1 MGSNPAGGAR
11 FFMYNDETLTMKMSH
26 CDRLLKIL
34 KQELS
39 LIYAT
44 RLRGVYL
51 FGSYARQ
58 EQDPESDLD
67 ILIVLTDLDSYSSEI
82 KRTSEIISLLSLEFG
97 ITISRYFVREHDW
110 KTYDSPLLRN
120 IREEGIAV

>member
-1 MGSNPAGGAR
+1 
-11 FFMYNDETLTMKMSH
+11 MYNVGGLSMIKPH
-26 CDRLLKIL
+26 YDRLLTLL
-34 KQELS
+34 KQGLS
-39 LIYAT
+39 RIYAA

-67 ILIVLTDLDSYSSEI
+67 ILIVLADLESYSSEI
-82 KRTSEIISLLSLEFG
+82 KRTSEIISKLSLEYG
-97 ITISRYFVREHDW
+97 ITISRYIVREQDW
-110 KTYDSPLLRN
+110 NAYDSPLLRN

>member
-1 MGSNPAGGAR
+1 
-11 FFMYNDETLTMKMSH
+11 MKKLLY
-26 CDRLLKIL
+26 DRLLKIL
-34 KQELS
+34 KQELFM
-39 LIYAT
+39 IYGS

-51 FGSYARQ
+51 FGSYARK

-67 ILIVLTDLDSYSSEI
+67 ILIVLTDLDNYQLEI
-82 KRTSEIISLLSLEFG
+82 KRTSKLISFLSLEFG

>member
-1 MGSNPAGGAR
+1 
-11 FFMYNDETLTMKMSH
+11 MYNVGGLSMIKPNY
-26 CDRLLKIL
+26 DRLLKLL

-39 LIYAT
+39 LIYAA

-67 ILIVLTDLDSYSSEI
+67 ILIVLSDLDSYSSEI
-82 KRTSEIISLLSLEFG
+82 KRTSEIISNLSLEFG
-97 ITISRYFVREHDW
+97 ITISRYIVREHEW

>member
-1 MGSNPAGGAR
+1 
-11 FFMYNDETLTMKMSH
+11 MYNEVGLSMKKLH
-26 CDRLLKIL
+26 YDQLLKIL
-34 KQELS
+34 KHELS
-39 LIYAT
+39 LIYGS

-51 FGSYARQ
+51 FGSYARK
-58 EQDPESDLD
+58 EQDLESDLD
-67 ILIVLTDLDSYSSEI
+67 ILIVLPDLDNYQSEI

>member
-1 MGSNPAGGAR
+1 
-11 FFMYNDETLTMKMSH
+11 MYNEIGLSMKILQY
-26 CDRLLKIL
+26 DRLLKIL

-67 ILIVLTDLDSYSSEI
+67 ILIVLTDLDSYPSEI
-82 KRTSEIISLLSLEFG
+82 KRTSEIISNLSLEFG
-97 ITISRYFVREHDW
+97 ISISRYFVREHDW
-110 KTYDSPLLRN
+110 RTYDSPLLRN

>member
-1 MGSNPAGGAR
+1 
-11 FFMYNDETLTMKMSH
+11 MKIRH
-26 CDRLLKIL
+26 YDRILKNL

-39 LIYAT
+39 LIYGT

-58 EQDPESDLD
+58 EQDSESDLD
-67 ILIVLTDLDSYSSEI
+67 ILIILTDMENYSSEI
-82 KRTSEIISLLSLEFG
+82 KRTSEIISLFSLEFD

-110 KTYDSPLLRN
+110 KILDSPLLRN

>member
-1 MGSNPAGGAR
+1 MKNPH
-11 FFMYNDETLTMKMSH
+11 FDQLLN
-26 CDRLLKIL
+26 RLKL
-34 KQELS
+34 ELS
-39 LIYAT
+39 LIYAN

-67 ILIVLTDLDSYSSEI
+67 VLIILSDMDNYLSEI
-82 KRTSEIISLLSLEFG
+82 KRTSEIISHLSLEYG
-97 ITISRYFVREHDW
+97 ITISRSFVREYDW